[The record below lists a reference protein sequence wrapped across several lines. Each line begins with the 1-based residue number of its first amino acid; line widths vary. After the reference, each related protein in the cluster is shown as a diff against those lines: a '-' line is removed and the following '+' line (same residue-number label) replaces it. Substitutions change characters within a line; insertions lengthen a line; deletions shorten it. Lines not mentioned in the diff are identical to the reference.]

1 MNDILIEKNNIS
13 EYIINSLLKNIESN
27 NAMNYDKFH
36 HNSSYSDALSILENG
51 ILSIKKQKELKI
63 KDISEKQL
71 KLLDDITSHINGIDG
86 ISLSVMGLTDL
97 YSSEEEYIPYNPN
110 LIDCIISDDI
120 KAVRNTEHYGNE
132 YIVYSDIEVAKIKAI
147 DTRLIK
153 LIEITKNKDEKFYN
167 DLILKYNTLLEMA
180 KYIKFNKMVIELRE
194 MSNDSILNIDKLSN
208 MPILKTSK

>member
-1 MNDILIEKNNIS
+1 MNDILIEKNNVS

-27 NAMNYDKFH
+27 NDMNYNKFH

-63 KDISEKQL
+63 RDISEKQL
-71 KLLDDITSHINGIDG
+71 KLLDDITSHINGVDG
-86 ISLSVMGLTDL
+86 ISLAVMGLTDL

-110 LIDCIISDDI
+110 LIDCIISEDI
-120 KAVRNTEHYGNE
+120 KAVRHTEHYGNE
-132 YIVYSDIEVAKIKAI
+132 YITYNDIEVSKIKSI

-153 LIEITKNKDEKFYN
+153 LIEITKNKDEKFYD

-180 KYIKFNKMVIELRE
+180 KYIKLNKMPIKLRE
-194 MSNDSILNIDKLSN
+194 MSNDSVLNIDKLSN
-208 MPILKTSK
+208 MPILKI